1 MVYVG
6 IVIASFL
13 AYKRTCKNASEIGV
27 HEMKKRIGLF
37 ITILLASSLILSGC
51 SVSKDK
57 FDALQ
62 IENNT
67 LKADND
73 NLRAQL
79 VAAQTGYETAN
90 AVMQNKLDAITA
102 ESNAKST
109 ELTASQVTNA
119 QLQTTIS
126 GLNNQIKSLS
136 DVNIT
141 NAYSITY
148 QNHVYDWTLPIP
160 FGTYYYY
167 KTLSRPSDSTK
178 YSVMLSDTKGD
189 DLLNVV
195 VNKIKDAALT
205 YGLTKIDMI
214 NMVTIFVQTLPR
226 TNKVVTTPF
235 DNYARYPVET
245 LLDNGGDCEDNS
257 ILAAAILTR
266 LNCNVVFFVYNDLQH
281 IALGIDYPPYSGLTG
296 WDYQGTM
303 YYYFETTGREGL
315 QLGHSPSAYETVKPV
330 IVPIK

>member
-1 MVYVG
+1 
-6 IVIASFL
+6 
-13 AYKRTCKNASEIGV
+13 
-27 HEMKKRIGLF
+27 MKK
-37 ITILLASSLILSGC
+37 TICLIMLISTLALIMSGC
-51 SVSKDK
+51 GISKDK

-62 IENNT
+62 IENDT
-67 LKADND
+67 
-73 NLRAQL
+73 LRAQL
-79 VAAQTGYETAN
+79 ASAQTGYETAN
-90 AVMQNKLDAITA
+90 TVMRNKLDAITA

-109 ELTASQVTNA
+109 QLTAKADELAAMQATNA

-126 GLNNQIKSLS
+126 GLNDQIKSLS

-148 QNHVYDWTLPIP
+148 LNHRYNWTLPIP

-189 DLLNVV
+189 DLLNVI
-195 VNKIKDAALT
+195 VNNIKDAALT

-226 TNKVVTTPF
+226 TNKVVTTPN
-235 DNYARYPVET
+235 DNYARYPIET
-245 LLDNGGDCEDNS
+245 LLENGGDCEDNS

-296 WDYQGTM
+296 WDYQGTK
-303 YYYFETTGREGL
+303 YFYLETTGQEGL